1 MIQYII
7 VGILFLAAIFFM
19 VYKLVPSSKKKNCGD
34 GNCGCD

>member
-19 VYKLVPSSKKKNCGD
+19 VFKLVSSPKKRHCGD
-34 GNCGCD
+34 EHCGCK

>member
-19 VYKLVPSSKKKNCGD
+19 VYKLVSSNKKSNCGD
-34 GNCGCD
+34 GNCGCK

>member
-19 VYKLVPSSKKKNCGD
+19 VYKFVLPNKKSNCGD
-34 GNCGCD
+34 GNCGCK